1 MTSKDA
7 HPPAPAMEAGQPAHE
22 IVWSALP
29 QAPLTLEGAAVL
41 HQIVRWRRAAWRRL
55 AASERERIVAA
66 ASQWLAAAEA
76 RQDGQSGLYELLGP
90 KGDWLWV
97 HFRRDFME
105 LHRSQRELA
114 ALELW
119 EWLEPAWSFVSVVEL
134 GLYESTAKLWEEL
147 ARRGVEP
154 HGAEWNAE
162 VEQLLARQR
171 NAMLPRLYPRLPDSA
186 WICFYPMNRR
196 RGEVKNFYRTPMP
209 ARRAMMREHGETGR
223 RFADRVRQIVTSSMG
238 LDDWEW
244 GVTLFAHDPLDF
256 KKLIYEMRFDEASAE
271 YAEFGPFYV
280 GLRCPASEL
289 ARRMNANEGP
299 RAGCAS

>member
-7 HPPAPAMEAGQPAHE
+7 HQPAPTTEAGQAAHE

-29 QAPLTLEGAAVL
+29 QAPLTLEGGAVL
-41 HQIVRWRRAAWRRL
+41 HQIVRWRRAAWRRM
-55 AASERERIVAA
+55 AASERGRIVAA
-66 ASQWLAAAEA
+66 ASEWLAATEA
-76 RQDGQSGLYELLGP
+76 REDGQSGLYELLGP

-97 HFRRDFME
+97 HFRPDFME
-105 LHRSQRELA
+105 LHRTQRELA

-119 EWLEPAWSFVSVVEL
+119 EWFEPAWTFVSVVEL
-134 GLYESTAKLWEEL
+134 GLYESTTKLWEDL
-147 ARRGVEP
+147 AARGVEP

-171 NAMLPRLYPRLPDSA
+171 KAMLPRLYPRLPDSA

-196 RGEVKNFYRTPMP
+196 RGEHKNFYRTPMP
-209 ARRAMMREHGETGR
+209 VRRALMREHGETGR

-244 GVTLFAHDPLDF
+244 GVTLFADDPLDF

-289 ARRMNANEGP
+289 ARRMNASEG
-299 RAGCAS
+299 ASGGRGS